1 MEPSRIPESIT
12 PWGASTIMIKK
23 TTVEFIYEWP
33 KIPPIMLTARM
44 SPFRNYESPRTTGIH
59 HTMGASTITIITN
72 GQKELSS
79 YKPHGTSPFPD
90 YKISTD
96 YRNPSYHGSLHNYDQ
111 KIKIKKLHH
120 IDHRT
125 ESDESNESY
134 IIHNERGTGNA
145 TMKGK

>member
-1 MEPSRIPESIT
+1 MTQIWNLHGYRNPSHHGSFHNYDQ
-12 PWGASTIMIKK
+12 K
-23 TTVEFIYEWP
+23 TTVEFIYEWS
-33 KIPPIMLTARM
+33 KKTPIILTAR
-44 SPFRNYESPRTTGIH
+44 I
-59 HTMGASTITIITN
+59 
-72 GQKELSS
+72 
-79 YKPHGTSPFPD
+79 SPFPD

>member
-23 TTVEFIYEWP
+23 TTIEFIYEWP

-79 YKPHGTSPFPD
+79 YKPHGTSFFFN
-90 YKISTD
+90 YTASTD
-96 YRNPSYHGSLHNYDQ
+96 IYTLSLHDALPIMRAKARRSQ
-111 KIKIKKLHH
+111 
-120 IDHRT
+120 T
-125 ESDESNESY
+125 P
-134 IIHNERGTGNA
+134 
-145 TMKGK
+145 